1 MVSGCGVDGDRI
13 EISVPCKPEYVRTIR
28 RAIAEFA
35 LSFDTPDSVVAEIE
49 IAASEAVANVIRHA
63 YPGCKKAPPVQVM
76 CAHNN
81 GGLTLEIIDK
91 GCGFSAPPRNVV
103 PEVDPDKEGGL
114 GIVLI
119 KGFMDRVHYTSK
131 PGAGTRIKMTR
142 RTSGAKTRLRAS
154 AIASSDAHS
163 G

>member
-35 LSFDTPDSVVAEIE
+35 LSFDTPDPVVAEIE

-63 YPGCKKAPPVQVM
+63 YPGRKKAPPVQVT
-76 CAHNN
+76 CAHRN

-91 GCGFSAPPRNVV
+91 GCGFSAPPRGVV
-103 PEVDPDKEGGL
+103 PKIDPDKEGGL

-119 KGFMDRVHYTSK
+119 KGFMDRVCYTSK
-131 PGAGTRIKMTR
+131 RGTGTRIKMTR
-142 RTSGAKTRLRAS
+142 RTNGAQARLSAS
-154 AIASSDAHS
+154 AMASSDARRV
-163 G
+163 